1 MRRIPGA
8 EQSALRN
15 LIDVVTIQNRAS
27 VGFQPVTLLS
37 FHTTVTGDRA
47 VITLKGEL
55 DVAGSG
61 LLEGEIER
69 VVADHDPST
78 IVLDLSALDFMDSTG
93 LRLVVLSDAKA
104 REGGWRLELVR
115 GNESVHR
122 VFEITRMAERLNF
135 VDPSPEAA

>member
-1 MRRIPGA
+1 M
-8 EQSALRN
+8 
-15 LIDVVTIQNRAS
+15 
-27 VGFQPVTLLS
+27 TLLS

-61 LLEGEIER
+61 LLDGEIER
-69 VVADHDPST
+69 IVGDHGPST
-78 IVLDLSALDFMDSTG
+78 IVLDLSGLDFMDSTG
-93 LRLVVLSDAKA
+93 LRLVVLSDARA
-104 REGGWRLELVR
+104 REDGWRLELVR